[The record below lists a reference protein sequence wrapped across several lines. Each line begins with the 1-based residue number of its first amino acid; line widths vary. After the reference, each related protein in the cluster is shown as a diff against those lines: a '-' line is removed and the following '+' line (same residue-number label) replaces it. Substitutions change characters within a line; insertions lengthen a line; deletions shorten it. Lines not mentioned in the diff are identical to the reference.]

1 MEQPEGVGKGDSR
14 RCYAQRARYDD
25 IVCSAGARSGRGH
38 YARAGSAVAAPMY
51 VRSAS
56 LAAGLPSADDLSQR
70 SAAR

>member
-25 IVCSAGARSGRGH
+25 TVLAGARSGRGR